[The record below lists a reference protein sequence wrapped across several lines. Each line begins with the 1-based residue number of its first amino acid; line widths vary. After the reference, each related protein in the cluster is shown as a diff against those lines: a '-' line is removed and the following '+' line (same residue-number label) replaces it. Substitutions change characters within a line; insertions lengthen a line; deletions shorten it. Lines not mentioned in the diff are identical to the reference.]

1 MNMSLKTLAG
11 AAVAI
16 TMSVSAPFAANA
28 QDYSFKFQ
36 SSDLTGNP
44 NFIIQQEWAE
54 RVGT

>member
-36 SSDLTGNP
+36 SSDPAGNP
-44 NFIIQQEWAE
+44 NFIIQQEWA
-54 RVGT
+54 